1 MMFYIL
7 AVLIIFF
14 KTYAY
19 DISDLLNE
27 AKQEIKKE
35 ESQIIF
41 RKAVHALV
49 NKDYKTAAQ
58 SGQDYLKLNKTFSLK
73 TEIIYE
79 TLATSYYR
87 LGVRELI
94 KSKYLPY
101 IKKMDNL
108 LKEIEGKPLSRDAK
122 LRIFIAANN
131 LYIRKKQY
139 LKAKRLKDKFSNLFN
154 HEYFF
159 IIDPDYEMF
168 IPNVNIFK
176 IKEGN
181 LFGKNEVYIS
191 EKNQT
196 LVEIAKKLDMGYD
209 EMRLANKYLNP
220 NDIKKGE
227 AVFVPRKRL
236 IPEENYKFGEIYIN
250 LSEKRLYY
258 PVLIAEKP
266 YVITIPVGIG
276 RDDNK
281 SPIGDFKITEK
292 RKNPEWRVPKS
303 IREENPDLP
312 EVVPPGPD
320 NPLGTRAMRL
330 GHTSFL
336 MHGTSK
342 KFGIGMKV
350 SHGCI
355 RMYNK
360 DVEKLFEI
368 VKIGTPVHIT
378 EKDYKIY
385 FDKKIFLEVF
395 YLKDKDEKEILNNK
409 ENRKIDKDILFYTK
423 EERKGY
429 ATPLE

>member
-1 MMFYIL
+1 MFYIL
-7 AVLIIFF
+7 AALLIFF

-19 DISDLLNE
+19 DISDLLKE
-27 AKQEIKKE
+27 AQQEINKE
-35 ESQIIF
+35 ESQYIF
-41 RKAVHALV
+41 RKAIHALV
-49 NKDYKTAAQ
+49 NKDYKTAVK
-58 SGQDYLKLNKTFSLK
+58 SGKEYLKLNKEFSLK

-79 TLATSYYR
+79 TLAISYYR
-87 LGVRELI
+87 LGIRELI
-94 KSKYLPY
+94 KNKYLPY
-101 IKKMDNL
+101 IKQMEEL
-108 LKEIEGKPLSRDAK
+108 LKEIENKPLSRDAK
-122 LRIFIAANN
+122 LRIFISANN
-131 LYIRKKQY
+131 LFIRKKQF
-139 LKAKRLKDKFSNLFN
+139 LKAEELKNKFKELLD

-159 IIDPDYEMF
+159 ILDPDYEMF

-176 IKEGN
+176 ISEGN

-196 LVEIAKKLDMGYD
+196 LIEIAKKVDMGYD

-227 AVFVPRKRL
+227 AVFIPRKRL
-236 IPEENYKFGEIYIN
+236 IPVEEYKFGEIYLN

-258 PVLIAEKP
+258 PILIANKP

-276 RDDNK
+276 TDENK

-312 EVVPPGPD
+312 EVVSPGPD

-330 GHTSFL
+330 GYTSFL

-368 VKIGTPVHIT
+368 VKVGTPVHIT

-385 FDKKIFLEVF
+385 FDKKVFIEVF
-395 YLKDKDEKEILNNK
+395 YLNDKDIKEILNNNK
-409 ENRKIDKDILFYTK
+409 NRKIDKDILFYTK